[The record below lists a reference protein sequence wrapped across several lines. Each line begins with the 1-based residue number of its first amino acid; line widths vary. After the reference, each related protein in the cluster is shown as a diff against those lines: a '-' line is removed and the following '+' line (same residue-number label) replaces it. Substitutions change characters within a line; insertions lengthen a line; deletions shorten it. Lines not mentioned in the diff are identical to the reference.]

1 MVASRRDGGHDGKCV
16 QGNQV
21 FQMASI
27 FAELGIGQRIA
38 IALVVAAIAH
48 LLVRLIRAAA
58 SLAMSSAFAAHITKT
73 RTIIS
78 LSASILVFALYFAA
92 VGFALHELGVS
103 LTTYFASASIIGLA
117 VAFGSQGLVQDVV
130 SGLTV
135 VFTGLF
141 DIGDVVEISGQV
153 GVVEKFGMRFTVL
166 RNPMGAR
173 IYVPNRSIAN
183 VITYPRGY
191 VRCLIDIV
199 LPPDEE
205 KAEQIDAT
213 ARLLT
218 ESAREQF
225 PGIFR
230 APPEVTGVHRTKA
243 GRSFLRIKFRI
254 WPGRGAP
261 LEGFLRQELLQA
273 MKRIDADYADWMITV
288 NYEVEQYA
296 PRRRSGASR
305 SA

>member
-1 MVASRRDGGHDGKCV
+1 
-16 QGNQV
+16 
-21 FQMASI
+21 MASV
-27 FAELGIGQRIA
+27 FSELSMGQRIA
-38 IALVVAAIAH
+38 VVLVVAAVAH
-48 LLVRLIRAAA
+48 LLVRVVRVIA
-58 SLAMSSAFAAHITKT
+58 SLAMSSAVTAHITKT

-78 LSASILVFALYFAA
+78 LSASILIFGLYFAA
-92 VGFALHELGVS
+92 MGFALHELGVP
-103 LTTYFASASIIGLA
+103 LTTYLASASIIGLA

-135 VFTGLF
+135 VFTNLF
-141 DIGDVVEISGQV
+141 DIGDVIEISGQV
-153 GVVEKFGMRFTVL
+153 GVVEKFGMRYTVL

-191 VRCLIDIV
+191 VRCLIDV
-199 LPPDEE
+199 MLPPDDTVAKKIE
-205 KAEQIDAT
+205 AA

-230 APPEVTGVHRTKA
+230 APPEVTGPHRTKA
-243 GRSFLRIKFRI
+243 GKSFLRIKFRI
-254 WPGRGAP
+254 WPGRGGP
-261 LEGFLRQELLQA
+261 LEGFLRQDLLQA
-273 MKRIDADYADWMITV
+273 MKRLDPEYADWMVTV

-296 PRRRSGASR
+296 PRRRQAASK
-305 SA
+305 SK